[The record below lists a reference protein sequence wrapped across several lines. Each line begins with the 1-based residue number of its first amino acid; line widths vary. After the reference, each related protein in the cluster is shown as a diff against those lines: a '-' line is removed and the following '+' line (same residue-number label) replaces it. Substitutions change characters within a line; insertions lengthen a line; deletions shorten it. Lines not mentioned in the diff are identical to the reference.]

1 MFAMKTHNVVLRIML
16 DMLNVLL
23 QGMRI
28 VEQLDV
34 KVPGTAGCTQPTQD
48 APLTIETKLRDMYDF
63 MANYMLTI
71 TEE

>member
-1 MFAMKTHNVVLRIML
+1 MKTRNIVLQIML
-16 DMLNVLL
+16 DMLDVFL
-23 QGMRI
+23 QGMGI

-34 KVPGTAGCTQPTQD
+34 TVPGTGSCTQPTQD
-48 APLTIETKLRDMYDF
+48 APLTIETKLKDMYDF